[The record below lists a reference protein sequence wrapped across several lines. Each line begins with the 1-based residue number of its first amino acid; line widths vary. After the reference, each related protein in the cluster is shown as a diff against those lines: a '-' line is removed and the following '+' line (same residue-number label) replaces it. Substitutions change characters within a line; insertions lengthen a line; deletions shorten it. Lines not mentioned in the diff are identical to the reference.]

1 MLQVGVD
8 SVNELGDTV
17 DGQPFELPFVEFTEE
32 AFHDVGPGGSSGDEV
47 EVDPGISGQ
56 PVPDFFVLVCGVV
69 VEDDVDFEIGIDA
82 AFDGLDELQGDRTQ
96 DSRTRRSPRRS
107 RNFLVVIAMDTNIRI
122 DGLVG

>member
-47 EVDPGISGQ
+47 EVDRRFLANQ
-56 PVPDFFVLVCGVV
+56 F
-69 VEDDVDFEIGIDA
+69 
-82 AFDGLDELQGDRTQ
+82 RTF
-96 DSRTRRSPRRS
+96 SC
-107 RNFLVVIAMDTNIRI
+107 LCVA
-122 DGLVG
+122 

>member
-47 EVDPGISGQ
+47 EVDPEISGQ

-69 VEDDVDFEIGIDA
+69 V
-82 AFDGLDELQGDRTQ
+82 
-96 DSRTRRSPRRS
+96 
-107 RNFLVVIAMDTNIRI
+107 
-122 DGLVG
+122 